1 MFTVDK
7 FWKLFCLGC
16 WGTNDSPGGRVFQ
29 GRAKVRRKLCKLTI
43 KQTSS
48 KDNFQRFHQH
58 FECTSLLTV
67 SQSLYIVSHC
77 KTCIFLNKH
86 ILQKNYHWN
95 YHMTFKINKLYK
107 ISSIYRIKCWWGP
120 TICYSCIFIPLDYK
134 VSLYHLNSSVLLIDK
149 QNERYKFLTKW
160 LMVTVADTASGC
172 QLMRH
177 SHAEKDV
184 KKNENFE

>member
-1 MFTVDK
+1 MLYPGF
-7 FWKLFCLGC
+7 
-16 WGTNDSPGGRVFQ
+16 WGTNYSPWERVCLGRTS
-29 GRAKVRRKLCKLTI
+29 GRRKLCKLTI

-48 KDNFQRFHQH
+48 KDSFQRFRH
-58 FECTSLLTV
+58 TLSVLPLTV

-120 TICYSCIFIPLDYK
+120 TICYSCIFSPLDYK

-172 QLMRH
+172 QLMTH